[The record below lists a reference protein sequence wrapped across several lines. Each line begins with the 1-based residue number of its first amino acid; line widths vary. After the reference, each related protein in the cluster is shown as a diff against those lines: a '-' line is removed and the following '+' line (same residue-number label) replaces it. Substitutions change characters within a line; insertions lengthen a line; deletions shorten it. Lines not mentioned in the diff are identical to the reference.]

1 MKSVQIQLTTNCNE
15 RCFMCRKYTWDRKEI
30 LLTNLIEKI
39 NKYKDCTF
47 TFSGGDPLSYSHLKE
62 LNDILSKNNIVY
74 QIFTNMNYELTE
86 DMKIFLDNAKYIQ
99 VSLDGSNYE
108 TYNSVRR
115 CKENGF
121 NVVKENILKYK
132 DKIKANCTVSN
143 RNYFDVK
150 NIYEFCKDM
159 NIIIRFFPV
168 HTDKNA
174 LLMPFMIDY
183 IIDSFVEKNEPIPEE
198 VNKLIEIYNNKNKK
212 FPNPNRC
219 YVKSVHRIID
229 ESGKEYPCCR
239 AINDNGRDW
248 KGKFSLEN
256 LNDLDNPNVLYD
268 FCKDCDRYVKF
279 NRDWNEYKDKKELF
293 L

>member
-1 MKSVQIQLTTNCNE
+1 MKSIQIQLTTNCNE

-74 QIFTNMNYELTE
+74 QIFTNMNYELAE

-174 LLMPFMIDY
+174 LLMPFMIEH
-183 IIDSFVEKNEPIPEE
+183 IKNQFIMHNKDIPIE
-198 VNKLIEIYNNKNKK
+198 VLIMINNFDTNKNIKFDKCIVKK
-212 FPNPNRC
+212 E
-219 YVKSVHRIID
+219 HRVID
-229 ESGKEYPCCR
+229 EYGREFPCCR
-239 AINDNGRDW
+239 AINDNGEDW
-248 KGKFSLEN
+248 NGKYSI
-256 LNDLDNPNVLYD
+256 DKLDNIDDENVLYE
-268 FCKDCDRYVKF
+268 FCSNCDRYVKF